1 MAFRCKSHKY
11 VVWTVV
17 MVVCLLMSGVP
28 VLAYDAWQPDSE
40 SPAIQDLGSLLD
52 ELAAMVE
59 KAKVGKAAHPAFL
72 QDLESMVTRL
82 RTQRNVI
89 AETCGSNG
97 DYVGGYTS
105 ISTALGSGEPKEIT
119 GPDVRYLG
127 ADGDNV
133 GGWSIVTPDGSLD
146 AHLQALVY
154 FPQETRV
161 DSFHLHKTDSEGV
174 KLDRWWD
181 SHDPGAWILGVFRNN
196 EMLNPNREAC
206 LGSFHGWVLFDLYVA
221 FQDSAWFDD
230 GTHFVLEMISS
241 AGEFT
246 NLFQGG
252 NIEQGFSRP

>member
-1 MAFRCKSHKY
+1 MAFRCKCYKY

-17 MVVCLLMSGVP
+17 MIVCLLMSGLS
-28 VLAYDAWQPDSE
+28 VLAYDAWQPDNE
-40 SPAIQDLGSLLD
+40 SVAI
-52 ELAAMVE
+52 
-59 KAKVGKAAHPAFL
+59 HPAFL

-105 ISTALGSGEPKEIT
+105 TSTAFGYGEPKEIT

-133 GGWSIVTPDGSLD
+133 GGWSIATPDGSLD

-161 DSFHLHKTDSEGV
+161 DSFHLHKTDSEGE

-206 LGSFHGWVLFDLYVA
+206 LGSFRGWVLFDLYGA
-221 FQDSAWFDD
+221 FQDSCFDD

-246 NLFQGG
+246 NLFQVG